1 MVPSGGEWSAGGNG
15 SAQGGTFLF
24 CGDSRHTVDAK
35 KRVFLPKRFQQGL
48 PLDDDG
54 NRVAVLTR
62 GLDGCLY
69 LFPEN
74 GLQRALKRMDTE
86 AFAVKDQRKL
96 QRMFFSFTSRVTLD
110 ASGRLLLPDKLR
122 KLAGIEKDVVMLGV
136 ENRVEIWSAE
146 KWDEFEATN
155 ADAFEELEDVLTGTS
170 PAARAAANGG
180 PDGGD

>member
-1 MVPSGGEWSAGGNG
+1 MGPSGGEWGKGEQASSAT
-15 SAQGGTFLF
+15 SRFLF

-48 PLDDDG
+48 PLDEDG

-74 GLQRALKRMDTE
+74 GLERALKRMDTE

-96 QRMFFSFTSRVTLD
+96 QRMFFSYTSRVTLD
-110 ASGRLLLPDKLR
+110 ASGRLLIPDKLR
-122 KLAGIEKDVVMLGV
+122 KLAEIEKDVVMLGV

-146 KWDEFEATN
+146 AWDRFESEN
-155 ADAFEELEDVLTGTS
+155 ADAFESLEDVLTGAS
-170 PAARAAANGG
+170 GNSEGE
-180 PDGGD
+180 GD